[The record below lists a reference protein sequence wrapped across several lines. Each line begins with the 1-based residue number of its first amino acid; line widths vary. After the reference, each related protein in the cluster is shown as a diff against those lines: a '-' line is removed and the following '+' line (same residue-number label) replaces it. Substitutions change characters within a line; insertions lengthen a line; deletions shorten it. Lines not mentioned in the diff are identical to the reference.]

1 MSVASFIA
9 SQRTEHRVP
18 HAKCCWWLGVSES
31 WFYKWH
37 DREPTSRE
45 ARRAEL
51 DEAVKASFDDSG
63 GTPGTYGS
71 PRVFEDLLEA
81 GWKVSVNTVAAS
93 MARQG
98 LVGRSPKRKRRCLTR
113 PDKAADPIPDLVGRD
128 FSTGP
133 VDRRWCGDLT
143 EIPTDEGKL
152 YLATVLDLGS
162 RRLPGFALGEHHDST
177 LAKAA
182 LCMAAAV
189 RGGDVTGV
197 IFHTDKGGEYVGD
210 LFARA
215 CAALGVTPVDGPG
228 RVGAGQRCG
237 RELQLDTR
245 ARAPL
250 PPAVRHQGPGTSRG
264 RPIHRHL
271 QPPAPAQQLRD
282 ARPGRLRAAP
292 RRARRPG
299 HCRGRGRVKPAS
311 QTAAEALASI
321 RWQHSAGE
329 VVDRSAVA

>member
-9 SQRTEHRVP
+9 SQRTKHRVP
-18 HAKCCWWLGVSES
+18 HAKCCRWLGVSES

-182 LCMAAAV
+182 LCMAAAM
-189 RGGDVTGV
+189 RGGDVPGV

-215 CAALGVTPVDGPG
+215 CAALGVTQSMG
-228 RVGAGQRCG
+228 RVGSALDNAAAESFNSTLEHELLSRQQFATKDQAR
-237 RELQLDTR
+237 REVARFIDAYNHRRRHSSCEMLTPVAYEQLLAER
-245 ARAPL
+245 AARA
-250 PPAVRHQGPGTSRG
+250 AVEGE
-264 RPIHRHL
+264 
-271 QPPAPAQQLRD
+271 
-282 ARPGRLRAAP
+282 AA
-292 RRARRPG
+292 
-299 HCRGRGRVKPAS
+299 
-311 QTAAEALASI
+311 
-321 RWQHSAGE
+321 
-329 VVDRSAVA
+329 

>member
-18 HAKCCWWLGVSES
+18 HAKCCRWLGVSES

-37 DREPTSRE
+37 DREPTARQE
-45 ARRAEL
+45 RRAAL
-51 DEAVKASFDDSG
+51 DAAVKASFDDSG

-71 PRVFEDLLEA
+71 PRVFEDLIEA

-98 LVGRSPKRKRRCLTR
+98 LQGRFPKRRRRCLTR
-113 PDKAADPIPDLVGRD
+113 PDKAAEPIPDLVKRD

-162 RRLPGFALGEHHDST
+162 RRLPGFAMSEHHDSA
-177 LAKAA
+177 LARAA

-197 IFHTDKGGEYVGD
+197 IFHTDKGGEYIGD

-215 CAALGVTPVDGPG
+215 CGSLGVSQSMG
-228 RVGAGQRCG
+228 RVGSALDNAAAESFNSTLEHELLSRRHFATKDQAR
-237 RELQLDTR
+237 REVARFIDTYNHRRRHSSCEMLCPVAYEQLL
-245 ARAPL
+245 A
-250 PPAVRHQGPGTSRG
+250 
-264 RPIHRHL
+264 
-271 QPPAPAQQLRD
+271 
-282 ARPGRLRAAP
+282 
-292 RRARRPG
+292 RRA
-299 HCRGRGRVKPAS
+299 VE
-311 QTAAEALASI
+311 AAEQREAA
-321 RWQHSAGE
+321 
-329 VVDRSAVA
+329 